1 MFLLINKVI
10 IKIIV
15 LIIILILFAHCKQGN
30 LDLANI
36 ADYKEFNIQAT
47 KASCIKVRECFGYI
61 YRTFPE
67 EIARN
72 SSLEQCESAVLNDL
86 DNKIEKH
93 DLKIQ
98 NLARIC
104 YTNILS
110 SDCKTLPLIIV
121 TDSSCSLLKAEIKK
135 FNHSYN

>member
-1 MFLLINKVI
+1 MFLFAKKVNI
-10 IKIIV
+10 IF
-15 LIIILILFAHCKQGN
+15 LIIILIFITYCKQGKLN
-30 LDLANI
+30 LANSI
-36 ADYKEFNIQAT
+36 DYKEFNIQAT
-47 KASCIKVRECFGYI
+47 KASCKKVRECFGYI

-72 SSLEQCESAVLNDL
+72 SSLEECENSILNDL

-98 NLARIC
+98 NLARTC

-110 SDCKTLPLIIV
+110 SECKTLPLIIV
-121 TDSSCSLLKAEIKK
+121 TDPNCSLLKAEIKK
-135 FNHSYN
+135 FNNSK

>member
-1 MFLLINKVI
+1 MS
-10 IKIIV
+10 
-15 LIIILILFAHCKQGN
+15 FAHCKQGKLN
-30 LDLANI
+30 LANI
-36 ADYKEFNIQAT
+36 SDYKEFNIQAT
-47 KASCIKVRECFGYI
+47 KASCKKIRECFGYI

-72 SSLEQCESAVLNDL
+72 SSLEECENSIFNDL

-98 NLARIC
+98 NLARTC

-110 SDCKTLPLIIV
+110 SECKTLPLIIV
-121 TDSSCSLLKAEIKK
+121 TDPSCSLLKVEIKK
-135 FNHSYN
+135 FNNPK

>member
-1 MFLLINKVI
+1 MFLFTKKV
-10 IKIIV
+10 KIIL
-15 LIIILILFAHCKQGN
+15 LIIILIFFTHCKQGKLN
-30 LDLANI
+30 LANI
-36 ADYKEFNIQAT
+36 TDYREFNIQAT
-47 KASCIKVRECFGYI
+47 KASCKKIRECFGYI

-72 SSLEQCESAVLNDL
+72 SSLEECENTTLKDL

-98 NLARIC
+98 NLARAC

-121 TDSSCSLLKAEIKK
+121 TDPNCSLLKTEIKK
-135 FNHSYN
+135 LNNSKE